1 MQIYICIIQYYDYN
15 ITLNTMD
22 LTTRKRILT
31 SIKKHQMV
39 TVSDICL
46 YLDLNPANIRH
57 HLSILKD
64 EGLIE
69 EMETR
74 PRSGRGRPET
84 VYSVSRAFKE
94 DGLDNLMC
102 GILRIWRVAK
112 TEEALYKNIRELAR
126 QLAGS
131 VGEKQY
137 STTTKRLSICVDHL
151 NDLHYQ
157 AQWEASPIGPR
168 IRLRNCPYWKVIKQY
183 PELCIM
189 DGNLIEELS
198 GLKINQTSKLERDER
213 GLFECSFIGY

>member
-22 LTTRKRILT
+22 VTTRKRILT
-31 SIKKHQMV
+31 SIKKHQLV

-69 EMETR
+69 EMESR

-94 DGLDNLMC
+94 EGLDNLMG
-102 GILRIWRVAK
+102 GILQIWRVAQ

-131 VGEKQY
+131 VGKKQY

-157 AQWEASPIGPR
+157 AQWEASPYGPR

-213 GLFECSFIGY
+213 GLLECSFIGY